1 MTLVFSQHDLDTLK
15 KILTTKYLV
24 KKSRN
29 TMSSRDVYLKNP
41 KQQRK
46 KKVRRKE
53 TSMYEVPED
62 FMLGCPK
69 TLQSYGG

>member
-1 MTLVFSQHDLDTLK
+1 MTLIFSQYDMDSLK
-15 KILTTKYLV
+15 KILATKYLV
-24 KKSRN
+24 KQSRN
-29 TMSSRDVYLKNP
+29 TMSSLDVHLKNP

-53 TSMYEVPED
+53 ASMYEVPED